1 MIWKAGLK
9 IFVALALIFA
19 AQSPLSVYLLQEA
32 LVVVLATALL
42 LLLVFLIL
50 IIFLLLWQG
59 ASFFLLGLTRLVGRT
74 TSVRDRPLALNRR

>member
-1 MIWKAGLK
+1 MKWKAGLK

-19 AQSPLSVYLLQEA
+19 AQSRLSVYLLQEG

-42 LLLVFLIL
+42 LLLVFLML

-59 ASFFLLGLTRLVGRT
+59 VSFFLLRLTRLVGGIS
-74 TSVRDRPLALNRR
+74 SVRDRPLALNRR